1 MSTKKIILIVI
12 LFLLGIGVTI
22 TGAVLMV
29 TENPGKKI
37 SAEAFKEK
45 IIKDGCNISDEQNSK
60 TGNIKTQI
68 ISMEYGC
75 PYNISYVEF
84 HDTDYQKKYVASNI
98 NKINYNNGNVT
109 TRLNINFFDYQEV
122 RTLGSAYN
130 VLISRDDMVVMA
142 SSTKKNKEKL
152 DQVIDSL
159 GITNEIAWNKI
170 WLLGIGIVLI
180 WASMILLVIFLI
192 QNNRKKK
199 LQ

>member
-1 MSTKKIILIVI
+1 MSTKKIILIVV

-37 SAEAFKEK
+37 SAETFKEK

-84 HDTDYQKKYVASNI
+84 HDTDYQKNYVASNI
-98 NKINYNNGNVT
+98 NKINYNNGNIT
-109 TRLNINFFDYQEV
+109 TRLNINIFDYQEV
-122 RTLGSAYN
+122 RTIGSAYN

-159 GITNEIAWNKI
+159 GITTEIAWNKI